1 MDSEGVVQNARGHF
15 TNREN
20 ENLSGA
26 KKNEGAA
33 GRPGRIDRV
42 DPCNDLYFD
51 DLILHS
57 VPHQLADGVQFELS
71 HDVGAVGLGS
81 LHTDI

>member
-26 KKNEGAA
+26 KKNEGAP
-33 GRPGRIDRV
+33 RRTGRIDRL
-42 DPCNDLYFD
+42 DPCNDSYFD
-51 DLILHS
+51 DLIFHG
-57 VPHQLADGVQFELS
+57 VPHQLADGVQFQFS
-71 HDVGAVGLGS
+71 HDVGAMGFGS
-81 LHTDI
+81 FHADI